1 MTIERMDVTEAKRML
16 REIMRRMGLSP
27 AAAEKRC
34 VEADPKNAAT
44 YHEAMQ
50 EILQEDEGQEPLKSA

>member
-1 MTIERMDVTEAKRML
+1 MTTERVDITEAKRML
-16 REIMRRMGLSP
+16 REIMRRLGLSP
-27 AAAEKRC
+27 AEAEKRC

-50 EILQEDEGQEPLKSA
+50 EILQEEAEQEPLKSA

>member
-1 MTIERMDVTEAKRML
+1 MAIERMDINEAKRIL
-16 REIMRRMGLSP
+16 REIMRRQGLSA

-34 VEADPKNAAT
+34 VEADPKNAAS

-50 EILQEDEGQEPLKSA
+50 EILEEDAEWQPPKSA

>member
-1 MTIERMDVTEAKRML
+1 MLIERVDISEAKRIL
-16 REIMRRMGLSP
+16 REIMKRQGLSP
-27 AAAEKRC
+27 AEAEKRC

-50 EILQEDEGQEPLKSA
+50 EILQEEAEQQPPKSA

>member
-1 MTIERMDVTEAKRML
+1 MTIEREDISEAKRVL
-16 REIMRRMGLSP
+16 REIMRRQGLSP
-27 AAAEKRC
+27 AEAEKRC

-50 EILQEDEGQEPLKSA
+50 EILQEEAEQRPPKPA